1 VRLGLL
7 ALLDN
12 ADMYGYQLK
21 SSFESHTGGVW
32 PLNIGQVYTTLGR
45 LERDGLV
52 AASDRSDRADG
63 AVRRSGGDRG
73 GGADAGDPDDGGA
86 GGRPAGDDRHRV
98 YSITAQGRREL
109 ADWFADSPA
118 DGPPPRDELIAKVLL
133 AAAGGVDRALDV
145 VTAQRTALFA
155 TLQARRRALRAA
167 RSAEAGADAGTDEAA
182 APVSD
187 GGDAGDLG
195 DLGDTTALAAALVQ
209 DALVVRAESE
219 LRWLDQCE
227 ARLLSRRPAGAP
239 TRRST

>member
-167 RSAEAGADAGTDEAA
+167 RSAEADAGTAGA
-182 APVSD
+182 APPAAGD
-187 GGDAGDLG
+187 GDAGDG
-195 DLGDTTALAAALVQ
+195 EASTALAAALVQ

>member
-52 AASDRSDRADG
+52 AASDRADRADRG
-63 AVRRSGGDRG
+63 SGGDRD
-73 GGADAGDPDDGGA
+73 ADTGGA
-86 GGRPAGDDRHRV
+86 GGGQAGDDRHRV

-167 RSAEAGADAGTDEAA
+167 RSAEAEAEADTADTAGAA
-182 APVSD
+182 APA
-187 GGDAGDLG
+187 GGDRDAGDLG
-195 DLGDTTALAAALVQ
+195 DAGTALAAALVQ

>member
-52 AASDRSDRADG
+52 AASDRADRADRG
-63 AVRRSGGDRG
+63 SGGDRD
-73 GGADAGDPDDGGA
+73 ADAGGA
-86 GGRPAGDDRHRV
+86 GGGQAGDDRHRV

-167 RSAEAGADAGTDEAA
+167 RSAEAEAEADVATAGA
-182 APVSD
+182 APPAAG
-187 GGDAGDLG
+187 GGDAGDG
-195 DLGDTTALAAALVQ
+195 EAGTALAAALVQ